1 MLRAESLR
9 GRLPRSRAILRHGRV
24 LPARAPVPVRVGLP
38 CAAGLRGS
46 RGDVCLQLCSCSAG
60 RWCRRGAGSAAK
72 DLENF
77 ETSLRRQC
85 LMASGAEQY
94 AATKLRFVCLSD
106 THMRHASIRVPDG
119 DVLVHTGDF
128 TNHGTLKQT
137 LEFADWF
144 ASQPHKVKICV
155 PGNHDMIMDKDY
167 WREFWSDW
175 TGPRSRGSHSEA
187 MDAFKDRG
195 IHVLID
201 RALYLEVLPNG
212 GGVKV
217 INENDA
223 SALENDNLCVFGSP
237 WVTRYASW
245 QTAFNKLDKDMEE
258 HWQRVVRGN
267 QRIDLLLTTC
277 LRRYW

>member
-1 MLRAESLR
+1 MRCF
-9 GRLPRSRAILRHGRV
+9 GRNHCEDGCLALVLSSATAVFCLPV
-24 LPARAPVPVRVGLP
+24 LLFQFVSACLARR
-38 CAAGLRGS
+38 GLRGS

-85 LMASGAEQY
+85 LMASGEEQY

-175 TGPRSRGSHSEA
+175 TGPSSRGSHSEA
-187 MDAFKDRG
+187 MDAFKDRFKVG
-195 IHVLID
+195 LI
-201 RALYLEVLPNG
+201 
-212 GGVKV
+212 
-217 INENDA
+217 
-223 SALENDNLCVFGSP
+223 
-237 WVTRYASW
+237 
-245 QTAFNKLDKDMEE
+245 
-258 HWQRVVRGN
+258 
-267 QRIDLLLTTC
+267 
-277 LRRYW
+277 